1 MYKTLKFTK
10 TQFTNSQ
17 ESIYYKHYFEEHKN
31 NSKKTWDG
39 IRSIISLKTNSHKQ
53 TRSLNINNKTE
64 SNPKIMAE
72 TINNFFM
79 TNASDAD
86 SKIIHIN
93 TNYKYYLWG
102 SVLNSIF
109 LKPAT
114 EKEAIKEM
122 KTNKSTGPK
131 SIPTHILKTSNQII
145 CKPPT
150 YLINLSF
157 PNKFFPDLI
166 KTSNV
171 IPAFKKGKTKIITII
186 D

>member
-1 MYKTLKFTK
+1 
-10 TQFTNSQ
+10 
-17 ESIYYKHYFEEHKN
+17 
-31 NSKKTWDG
+31 
-39 IRSIISLKTNSHKQ
+39 
-53 TRSLNINNKTE
+53 
-64 SNPKIMAE
+64 MAE

-79 TNASDAD
+79 TNASDTD

-171 IPAFKKGKTKIITII
+171 IPAFKKGENQDYNNYRLISLTSNLSKLKNCTPKTLQLPQVNSLLFERQYGFCNKLF
-186 D
+186 